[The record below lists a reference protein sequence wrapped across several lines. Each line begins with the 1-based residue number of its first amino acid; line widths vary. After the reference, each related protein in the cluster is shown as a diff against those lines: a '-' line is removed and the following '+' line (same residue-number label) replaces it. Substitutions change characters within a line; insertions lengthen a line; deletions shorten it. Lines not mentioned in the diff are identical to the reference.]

1 MIRTYSELIRLPTFE
16 ERFQYLRINSRVG
29 EETFGYDRWLNQVFY
44 RTGEWKAMRRRIIAR
59 DLGCDLACS
68 DREIYDEPIVIHHMN
83 PISLKDIANRTE
95 FLLNPEYL
103 ITTIDSTHK
112 AIHYGDVSLLQGREL
127 TERTPGDTCLWRN
140 KHER

>member
-95 FLLNPEYL
+95 FLLSPEFL

-112 AIHYGDVSLLQGREL
+112 AIHYGDESLLSLSKPIQRL
-127 TERTPGDTCLWRN
+127 PNDTCPWR
-140 KHER
+140 